1 MQGSDL
7 ALSKLWAWCPL
18 DHLPTQALWFQ
29 QLCLQIWDW
38 ALRGWG
44 LGEHVLTLAL
54 GNLPWAS
61 SPAQHFMQ
69 IRISISYT
77 CHFKYWPC
85 ISIWL
90 MKTISSN
97 TCSHFSY
104 ASPDVWNHKLYPKWE
119 TLCVQLVYISTF
131 KKCIFL
137 ECQNILYL
145 DIFSGMELSSIFTG
159 NINVLLWLESA
170 VALLKCSIMG
180 TPSRQNGAGNQ
191 QEGCAK

>member
-29 QLCLQIWDW
+29 QLCLQIWGW

-104 ASPDVWNHKLYPKWE
+104 ASPDVWNHKLYPKRE
-119 TLCVQLVYISTF
+119 TLCVQLVYIATF
-131 KKCIFL
+131 KKCIFFRVS
-137 ECQNILYL
+137 EYI
-145 DIFSGMELSSIFTG
+145 IFGYIQWHGAKQYFYRKYKCAALIGVCSGPAEMFHNG
-159 NINVLLWLESA
+159 HPQQAKWGRESA
-170 VALLKCSIMG
+170 GRVC
-180 TPSRQNGAGNQ
+180 
-191 QEGCAK
+191 